1 MEDVQVDLVG
11 VVGLECDAIPEQLF
25 RELLGL
31 ELVPFVGRW
40 AVLLVSFEAPSIELL
55 TLFFALMMEDALVGF
70 DAQAFAAWSRSLV
83 FNEGL
88 ECLI

>member
-11 VVGLECDAIPEQLF
+11 VVGLEGDAIPVQLLC
-25 RELLGL
+25 ELLGL
-31 ELVPFVGRW
+31 ELVPLVGRR
-40 AVLLVSFEAPSIELL
+40 AVPLVLFETPSVELL
-55 TLFFALMMEDALVGF
+55 ALVLALVMKDALVCL
-70 DAQAFAAWSRSLV
+70 DAQTLAARARALV